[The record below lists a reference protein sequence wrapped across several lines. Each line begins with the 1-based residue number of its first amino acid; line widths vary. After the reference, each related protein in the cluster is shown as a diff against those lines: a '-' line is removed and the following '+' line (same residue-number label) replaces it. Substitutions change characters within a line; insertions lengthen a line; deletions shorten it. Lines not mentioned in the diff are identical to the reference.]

1 MHFTKPK
8 YLYILRSNIDLKRK
22 LRHFFGPK
30 ADEMKIRGSTDFFQ
44 YIVIA
49 FFILIHKTNDY
60 I

>member
-8 YLYILRSNIDLKRK
+8 YLYFLRSNIDLKRK
-22 LRHFFGPK
+22 LRHFFGQK
-30 ADEMKIRGSTDFFQ
+30 SDEMKIRGSTDFFQ

-49 FFILIHKTNDY
+49 FFILIHKTNNY